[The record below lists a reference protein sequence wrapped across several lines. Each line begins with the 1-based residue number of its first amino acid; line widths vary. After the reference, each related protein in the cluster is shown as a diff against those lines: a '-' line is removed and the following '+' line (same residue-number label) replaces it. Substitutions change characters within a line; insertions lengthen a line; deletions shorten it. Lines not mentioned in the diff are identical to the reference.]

1 MSVLDRERMNQI
13 KQVIKQN
20 PRGMSI
26 SDITSEMKINRNLVS
41 HYLDMLLVAGE
52 VEMQRIGAAKVYF
65 LSHRLPI
72 SAMLEF
78 SSDLVIVLDEERRI
92 LMVNQAILDLLKI
105 NRDCLVGIQLKDLQN
120 PFIKTLRDYL
130 PPEGSPP
137 VAQQDREISCTLGNR
152 EVHLRMKQVLTG
164 FEDGSQG
171 ITLILED
178 ITDQVSFQNRLL
190 MSEARYR
197 GIVEDQTEFIVR
209 FRPDMTTTFVNDAYA
224 RYLEKESSE
233 LVGQPFAPCTLEDD
247 IQSLNRALNSLEPDK
262 PASFFE
268 CRIEHT
274 SGEIR
279 WNAWTIRALHDDSG
293 NPSEYQCV
301 GRDNTEKHEAAAKI
315 NKYIKEMEF
324 LAQASRDFRDME
336 ETGDIFEY
344 TARRVYSLA
353 PGFLAW
359 VGLIDL
365 QQSTLRIRSVVGDTD
380 SIRQLD
386 EILGKRF
393 VDMVFPIELEETA
406 ALLQRRTLVRAP
418 SIYRLLHMQFSEDVC
433 QRIEEASFGG
443 IDSYLMGLV
452 SRGRIVGDVGISL
465 PHGTPLP
472 NRGLIEAFIRQA
484 AIAIE
489 WKIADDNLRQSL
501 ARERKQVQ
509 NLKVLSRT
517 AMDLIEM
524 DCDTDIFQYIG
535 ETIMGISDCAFV
547 ATVIFDTNTDSATVR
562 SIAAKPGN
570 LKVLQKLGINP
581 IGMTFSR
588 DPEKKVFGTRL
599 EEGPPIFFHLSH
611 RLPEKV
617 CRSLEKCL
625 GIEKNYIMKLG
636 HLDQY
641 FGTVV
646 IVLERGKDL
655 ANKELLEAFI
665 NQAAVALLRRTR
677 R

>member
-13 KQVIKQN
+13 KQIIKRN

-26 SDITSEMKINRNLVS
+26 SDITSEMEMNRNLVS
-41 HYLDMLLVAGE
+41 HYLDMLLVSGD
-52 VEMQRIGAAKVYF
+52 VEMERIGAAKVYF
-65 LSHRLPI
+65 LSHRVPV

-78 SSDLVIVLDEERRI
+78 SSDLVIALDGEQRI
-92 LMVNQAILDLLKI
+92 LMVNQAILDLLEI
-105 NRDCLVGIQLKDLQN
+105 NRDCLLGIQLKDHQN

-137 VAQQDREISCTLGNR
+137 VAQQDREISCTIGNR

-178 ITDQVSFQNRLL
+178 ITDQVFFQNRLL

-233 LVGQPFAPCTLEDD
+233 LVGQPFMPCILDED
-247 IQSLNRALNSLEPDK
+247 IQVMNRAISSLGPDN
-262 PASFFE
+262 PIAVFE
-268 CRIEHT
+268 CRVNHPDGQIQ
-274 SGEIR
+274 
-279 WNAWTIRALHDDSG
+279 WNSWTARALYDDWD
-293 NPSEYQCV
+293 NLLEYQCV

-315 NKYIKEMEF
+315 NRYIREMEF
-324 LAQASRDFRDME
+324 LAQASRDFRDMD

-359 VGLIDL
+359 IGLIDL
-365 QQSTLRIRSVVGDTD
+365 QQRNLRIRSVVGDPD

-393 VDMVFPIELEETA
+393 LDMVFPIDLEETA

-433 QRIEEASFGG
+433 QRIEEASLGG

-465 PHGTPLP
+465 PRGTPLA

-489 WKIADDNLRQSL
+489 WKVTETGLRQNL
-501 ARERKQVQ
+501 EREESEVKKLQF
-509 NLKVLSRT
+509 LSGT
-517 AMDLIEM
+517 AMD
-524 DCDTDIFQYIG
+524 F
-535 ETIMGISDCAFV
+535 
-547 ATVIFDTNTDSATVR
+547 
-562 SIAAKPGN
+562 
-570 LKVLQKLGINP
+570 
-581 IGMTFSR
+581 IGMADSSDTMQYTGEKIMAITECELVAIRMHDMSR
-588 DPEKKVFGTRL
+588 NCAT
-599 EEGPPIFFHLSH
+599 I
-611 RLPEKV
+611 
-617 CRSLEKCL
+617 RSL
-625 GIEKNYIMKLG
+625 
-636 HLDQY
+636 
-641 FGTVV
+641 VA
-646 IVLERGKDL
+646 RP
-655 ANKELLEAFI
+655 ELLATFQEQRI
-665 NQAAVALLRRTR
+665 NLVGMTSP
-677 R
+677 